1 MARVRVSGQF
11 SLTRLSLCLG
21 LAFGGVAT
29 WAQTVPDAPAA
40 NARPVVMLRE
50 VVVSA
55 SRVEEDADKV
65 AATVT
70 VITGADTD
78 RRNASNLEELL
89 EDEVGIS
96 VRALPS
102 RVQTAFTGT
111 GRGGNEGINIR
122 GLEGDQV
129 NLLVDGVS
137 LPSSYS
143 FGSVQAGRGDY
154 LDPEGYKQVEI
165 VRGAAST
172 QYGSSGLAGS
182 VMFVTKEPEDYL
194 KGGKTEQFR
203 VKAGYSSA
211 NRSVQIAPSFAFAA
225 GDTQGLVLASMR
237 SGHETDTMGSNTSNS
252 ISRTV
257 ANPQDSNAGYV
268 LAKLKQKVSAE
279 NGFKLTLESLRRK
292 SETESL
298 STRSST
304 ITDDDSLDTTART
317 LAKLD
322 WRHTPQGSWYDVLDV
337 SLYGQ
342 VSQSDQLG
350 LQTRPAS
357 VPSNRSRD
365 AAYNENTTGISAQ
378 FESNLG
384 AATQHRLVY
393 GVDAKTSAYDM
404 VVNRTGDF
412 STPVK
417 YFPDTDGVN
426 AGTFVQDEIT
436 LGAVK
441 LTPGLRYD
449 YYKFSP
455 KRVST
460 GYVATYEELSDSAL
474 SPKVGMSWEVNPGFS
489 LYGLYSHG
497 FRAPKAGQINGS
509 FSNGTSYAYIG
520 NSKLKSE
527 RSESLEF
534 GLRGQVGGA
543 KYSATAFHGEYKDFI
558 QEAVSTGSC
567 TLDSVTYTTCY
578 QAQNLNRA
586 TISGFELRG
595 DFALAKN
602 WRVTAAYAHVE
613 GRSVNGGTQD
623 NLATV
628 DPDKFV
634 GSLQYTPAG
643 TWGLGGRMTA
653 VDRKQNAQSAAGVVP
668 GGYTVFDLTGWYQPS
683 KATQISVGLYN
694 VFDKKYVRWADV
706 RDLAASASGTVDA
719 YTQPGRNFTI
729 SLTHSF

>member
-1 MARVRVSGQF
+1 MASVGVCGQF
-11 SLTRLSLCLG
+11 SVTRLSLCLG
-21 LAFGGVAT
+21 LVFGASWVHAQSGV
-29 WAQTVPDAPAA
+29 DASVLP
-40 NARPVVMLRE
+40 RSEGVLKE
-50 VVVSA
+50 VVISA
-55 SRVEEDADKV
+55 SRIEEAADK
-65 AATVT
+65 ATATVT
-70 VITGADTD
+70 VISSDDID

-89 EDEVGIS
+89 DDEVGVS

-129 NLLVDGVS
+129 NLLIDGVS

-194 KGGKTEQFR
+194 KGDKTEQFR
-203 VKAGYSSA
+203 LKAGYASA
-211 NRSVQIAPSFAFAA
+211 NRSFQVAPSFAFAA
-225 GDTQGLVLASMR
+225 GDTQGLVLASLR
-237 SGHETDTMGSNTSNS
+237 SGHETDTMGTNTASNS
-252 ISRTV
+252 SRTA

-279 NGFKLTLESLRRK
+279 NAFKLTLESLRRK

-298 STRSST
+298 STRSAT
-304 ITDDDSLDTTART
+304 ITDDDSTDTTNRT

-337 SLYGQ
+337 SLYSQ
-342 VSQSDQLG
+342 VSQVDQLG
-350 LQTRPAS
+350 VQYRPAS
-357 VPSNRSRD
+357 TPRQRSRD
-365 AAYNENTTGISAQ
+365 AAYNENTTGVGAQ
-378 FESNLG
+378 FESNFG
-384 AATQHRLVY
+384 TATQHRLIY
-393 GVDAKTSAYDM
+393 GADAKTSAYDM

-412 STPVK
+412 TTPVK
-417 YFPDTDGVN
+417 YFPDTDGVS

-436 LGAVK
+436 LGALKV
-441 LTPGLRYD
+441 TPGLRYD

-474 SPKVGMSWEVNPGFS
+474 SPKLGANWELNPEIG

-497 FRAPKAGQINGS
+497 FRVPKSGQINGS
-509 FSNGTSYAYIG
+509 FSNGTQYVYLG

-527 RSESLEF
+527 RSESVEF
-534 GLRGQVGGA
+534 GFRGQTGGN
-543 KYSATAFHGEYKDFI
+543 KYSATAFQGEYKDFI
-558 QEAVSTGSC
+558 QDSVNTGGC
-567 TLDSVTYTTCY
+567 TYNGVTYTTCY
-578 QAQNLNRA
+578 QAQNLNRV
-586 TISGFELRG
+586 TISGIELRG
-595 DFALAKN
+595 DFTLAKN
-602 WRVTAAYAHVE
+602 WRATAAYAHVE
-613 GRSVNGGTQD
+613 GRSNSD
-623 NLATV
+623 NLASV

-634 GSLQYTPAG
+634 GSLQYTPSG
-643 TWGLGGRMTA
+643 TWGIGGRLTA
-653 VDRKQNAQSAAGVVP
+653 VDRKERAQSGAGVIP
-668 GGYTVFDLTGWYQPS
+668 GGYTVFDLTGWYQPT
-683 KATQISVGLYN
+683 KATQISLGLYN

-706 RDLAASASGTVDA
+706 RDLAASSAATVDA

-729 SLTHSF
+729 NVIHNF

>member
-1 MARVRVSGQF
+1 MSGRF
-11 SLTRLSLCLG
+11 SLTQLSLCLG
-21 LAFGGVAT
+21 LAFGGGVG
-29 WAQTVPDAPAA
+29 WAQVSAPEAPAA
-40 NARPVVMLRE
+40 AQPVVTLKE

-55 SRVEEDADKV
+55 SRVEEDANKV

-70 VITGADTD
+70 VIKSEDVD
-78 RRNASNLEELL
+78 RRNASNLEEML

-102 RVQTAFTGT
+102 RVQTAFSGT

-143 FGSVQAGRGDY
+143 FSSVQAGRGDY

-165 VRGAAST
+165 VRGST
-172 QYGSSGLAGS
+172 STAYGSSGLAGS
-182 VMFVTKEPEDYL
+182 VMFVTKDPEDYL
-194 KGGKTEQFR
+194 KGGKTELFR
-203 VKAGYSSA
+203 LKTGYSSA

-225 GDTQGLVLASMR
+225 GDTQGLVLASLR
-237 SGHETDTMGSNTSNS
+237 SGHETDTMGTNTSS
-252 ISRTV
+252 GSSRTA
-257 ANPQDSNAGYV
+257 ANPQDSNAGYLLV
-268 LAKLKQKVSAE
+268 KLKQKVSAE

-292 SETESL
+292 SEIESL
-298 STRSST
+298 STRT
-304 ITDDDSLDTTART
+304 AVITDDDSTDSTTRT
-317 LAKLD
+317 MVKLD
-322 WRHTPQGSWYDVLDV
+322 WRNTPQGSWYDVLDV
-337 SLYGQ
+337 SLYSQISQ
-342 VSQSDQLG
+342 VDQLG
-350 LQTRPAS
+350 VQLRPAS
-357 VPSNRSRD
+357 APPQRSRD
-365 AAYNENTTGISAQ
+365 AAYNENTTGVSAQ
-378 FESNLG
+378 FESNFG
-384 AATQHRLVY
+384 SATQHRLVY
-393 GVDAKTSAYDM
+393 GADVKTSAYDM

-412 STPVK
+412 NTPVK
-417 YFPDTDGVN
+417 YFPDTDGVS

-449 YYKFSP
+449 YYKFTP

-460 GYVATYEELSDSAL
+460 GYVATYDELSDSAL
-474 SPKVGMSWEVNPGFS
+474 SPKLGANWELNPEFS

-497 FRAPKAGQINGS
+497 FRAPKSGQINGS
-509 FSNGTSYAYIG
+509 FSNGTQYVYLG

-534 GLRGQVGGA
+534 GFRGQAGGT

-558 QEAVSTGSC
+558 QDSVNTGSC
-567 TLDSVTYTTCY
+567 TYSAVTYTTCY
-578 QAQNLNRA
+578 QAQNLNRV

-602 WRVTAAYAHVE
+602 WRATAAYAHAE
-613 GRSVNGGTQD
+613 GRSNND
-623 NLATV
+623 NLASV

-634 GSLQYTPAG
+634 GSLQYTPSG
-643 TWGLGGRMTA
+643 TWGLGGRLTA
-653 VDRKQNAQSAAGVVP
+653 VDRKENAQNSAAVIP
-668 GGYTVFDLTGWYQPS
+668 GGYTIFDLTGWYQPS

-694 VFDKKYVRWADV
+694 LFDKKYVRWADV
-706 RDLAASASGTVDA
+706 RDLAASGVEAIDA
-719 YTQPGRNFTI
+719 YSQPGRNFTV

>member
-11 SLTRLSLCLG
+11 SVTRLSLCLG
-21 LAFGGVAT
+21 LAFGGAVS
-29 WAQTVPDAPAA
+29 WAQTAPAVPDA
-40 NARPVVMLRE
+40 NARAVVILKE

-55 SRVEEDADKV
+55 SRVEEEAGKV

-70 VITGADTD
+70 VITSENAD

-129 NLLVDGVS
+129 NLLIDGVS
-137 LPSSYS
+137 VPSSYS

-203 VKAGYSSA
+203 LKAGYSSA

-225 GDTQGLVLASMR
+225 GDTQGLVLASLR
-237 SGHETDTMGSNTSNS
+237 SGHETDTMGTNTASNS
-252 ISRTV
+252 SRTA
-257 ANPQDSNAGYV
+257 ANPQDSNAGYL

-279 NGFKLTLESLRRK
+279 NAFKLTLESLRRK
-292 SETESL
+292 SEIDSL
-298 STRSST
+298 STRSAT
-304 ITDDDSLDTTART
+304 IADDDSTDTTTRT

-337 SLYGQ
+337 SLYSQ
-342 VSQSDQLG
+342 VSQADQLG
-350 LQTRPAS
+350 VQYRPAS
-357 VPSNRSRD
+357 TPRQRSRD
-365 AAYNENTTGISAQ
+365 AAYNENSTGVGAQ
-378 FESNLG
+378 FESNFG

-393 GVDAKTSAYDM
+393 GADAKTSAYDM

-412 STPVK
+412 NTPVK
-417 YFPDTDGVN
+417 YFPDTDSVS

-436 LGAVK
+436 LGALK

-474 SPKVGMSWEVNPGFS
+474 SPKLGANWELNPEFS

-497 FRAPKAGQINGS
+497 FRAPKSGQINGS
-509 FSNGTSYAYIG
+509 FSNGTQYVYLG

-527 RSESLEF
+527 RSESVELGF
-534 GLRGQVGGA
+534 RGQTGGT
-543 KYSATAFHGEYKDFI
+543 KYSATAFQGEYKDFI
-558 QEAVSTGSC
+558 QDSVNTGSC
-567 TLDSVTYTTCY
+567 TYDAVTYTTCY
-578 QAQNLNRA
+578 QAQNLNRV

-602 WRVTAAYAHVE
+602 WRATAAYAHVE
-613 GRSVNGGTQD
+613 GRSNND
-623 NLATV
+623 NLDTI

-634 GSLQYTPAG
+634 GSLQYIPSG

-653 VDRKQNAQSAAGVVP
+653 VDRKEKAQSGAGVIP
-668 GGYTVFDLTGWYQPS
+668 GGYTVFDLTGWYQPTKS
-683 KATQISVGLYN
+683 TQISLGLYN

-706 RDLAASASGTVDA
+706 RDLAASSAATVDA

-729 SLTHSF
+729 NVIHNF